1 MLWYNLELSCQQEK
15 TFEIEEFLLGFGA
28 LSVSFTYQKNNE
40 EFYELESTETPL
52 WDLVK
57 ISAIFE
63 KKISSKDIIKILGKT
78 GYSNLIITKFKDRN
92 WIKSY
97 QKEYMPMQFG
107 ENLWIIPSWE
117 ERSPNARDVIL
128 KMDPGMAFGSGT
140 HETTRLCLEYLER
153 STLTG
158 LIIMD
163 YGCGSG
169 ILSIASLLLG
179 ASYAL
184 ATDTDHHALEITK
197 ENSIKNNVASR
208 IKIVSVEEIHG
219 LKVDLLISNIFFN
232 TLIKLRDR
240 YSKLLNP
247 GGVIVLSGIMLNQVD
262 PLINYYQRLFKLKRI
277 INKDNWSLVEFELR

>member
-1 MLWYNLELSCQQEK
+1 
-15 TFEIEEFLLGFGA
+15 
-28 LSVSFTYQKNNE
+28 
-40 EFYELESTETPL
+40 
-52 WDLVK
+52 
-57 ISAIFE
+57 
-63 KKISSKDIIKILGKT
+63 
-78 GYSNLIITKFKDRN
+78 
-92 WIKSY
+92 
-97 QKEYMPMQFG
+97 
-107 ENLWIIPSWE
+107 
-117 ERSPNARDVIL
+117 
-128 KMDPGMAFGSGT
+128 
-140 HETTRLCLEYLER
+140 
-153 STLTG
+153 
-158 LIIMD
+158 MD